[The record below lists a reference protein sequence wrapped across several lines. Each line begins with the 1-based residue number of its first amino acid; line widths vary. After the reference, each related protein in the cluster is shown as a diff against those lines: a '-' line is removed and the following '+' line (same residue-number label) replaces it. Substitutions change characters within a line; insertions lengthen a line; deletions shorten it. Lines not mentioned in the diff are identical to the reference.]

1 MDKKNTKVTSLDDAR
16 AMEMKDIYMDCCGC
30 GKAFEASTLRFS
42 PAAEEHIRRLTLGED
57 VSDDEVTDE
66 EMREVFCPECWA
78 KRFG

>member
-1 MDKKNTKVTSLDDAR
+1 MDKKNTKVTSLDDVR
-16 AMEMKDIYMDCCGC
+16 AMEMKDTYADCSGC
-30 GKAFEASTLRFS
+30 GRAFAESTLRFS
-42 PAAEEHIRRLTLGED
+42 PAAEEHIRRLARGED